1 MYSYVPKNESRRFRI
16 FCSDK
21 LNQLKQDLKN
31 KGYEVDFYLVG
42 SGMKNLVTRNENESF
57 DLDYNI
63 EFLNV
68 SISQLNPQELK
79 NYIMSFLNKITVENE
94 SVFRN
99 CQDSTSAITSRL
111 VFGGKLQFSFDV
123 AILAK
128 NKDGDF
134 CRLIHNKKADENSY
148 HWDKIPKSKKVY
160 KRFEKLKS
168 AGHFNKLRDTY
179 LDKKNFYLI
188 HNDHYHS
195 SFTIFK
201 ETVNQT
207 WSKYYRS

>member
-68 SISQLNPQELK
+68 SISQLNPQ
-79 NYIMSFLNKITVENE
+79 
-94 SVFRN
+94 
-99 CQDSTSAITSRL
+99 D
-111 VFGGKLQFSFDV
+111 
-123 AILAK
+123 
-128 NKDGDF
+128 
-134 CRLIHNKKADENSY
+134 
-148 HWDKIPKSKKVY
+148 
-160 KRFEKLKS
+160 
-168 AGHFNKLRDTY
+168 
-179 LDKKNFYLI
+179 
-188 HNDHYHS
+188 
-195 SFTIFK
+195 
-201 ETVNQT
+201 
-207 WSKYYRS
+207 